1 MRVVFDVHVYVLNLL
16 GGDSA
21 WPEIVPLPPTSANAA
36 ADCVSLAFD
45 ANDFQLFLSEHILA
59 NTARVLLETG
69 HSNELVEGYLAAL
82 LEIVEMSGGAV
93 VQPDARDR
101 GVADHEDN
109 YILDLVVA
117 ADADILVSDDADLT
131 SLSPWNG
138 RVILRPYEF
147 VNRVLQSR
155 RHRR

>member
-16 GGDSA
+16 GDESA
-21 WPEIVPLPPTSANAA
+21 WPEIVPLPPTSENAA
-36 ADCVSLAFD
+36 ADCMSLAFD
-45 ANDFQLFLSEHILA
+45 ANDFELYISEHILA
-59 NTARVLLETG
+59 NTARVILATG
-69 HSNELVEGYLAAL
+69 HSNELVESYVAAV
-82 LEIVEMSGGAV
+82 LEIVEMSGGSV
-93 VQPDARDR
+93 IEPSARDR

-109 YILDLVVA
+109 FILDLVIA
-117 ADADILVSDDADLT
+117 ADADILVSDDTDLT

-138 RVILRPYEF
+138 RVIMRPYEF